1 MIRDLLES
9 PADRRLLGL
18 KPLSGPTPWLV
29 AIMSFSILIIAAAGL
44 AIANSAGL
52 FARSVE
58 ARYSIEVPNGSAR
71 LPALL
76 AALQADGD
84 VMNVSSVSETAMR
97 ADLKRWLGS
106 FADNKD
112 LPVPAL
118 VNFDLKPGGNLGKVR
133 ARVTAV
139 EPSAAIEAHETAVGP
154 ILSSLRTLQWVAL
167 ALVLLLAG
175 AAAAAIVLAA
185 RAALDTHRATIEILH
200 GIGATDEQITS
211 LFQRKI
217 AADAVVGSLAGAFA
231 AGIILLMLAAGSA
244 FLGELTGGASLS
256 GADLFALAV
265 LPFVL
270 TALATLVS
278 RRAVLARLR
287 QTL

>member
-1 MIRDLLES
+1 MIRSLIAS

-18 KPLSGPTPWLV
+18 RPLSGPTPWLV

-71 LPALL
+71 LPTLVTALK
-76 AALQADGD
+76 ASNG
-84 VMNVSSVSETAMR
+84 VMNVTAVSEQEMR
-97 ADLKRWLGS
+97 ADLRRWLGS
-106 FADNKD
+106 FADSPD

-118 VNFDLKPGGNLGKVR
+118 VNFDLRDGASLDAVLR
-133 ARVTAV
+133 RVTAA
-139 EPSAAIEAHETAVGP
+139 EPLALIEAHETAIGP
-154 ILSSLRTLQWVAL
+154 ILGSLRTLQWVAL
-167 ALVLLLAG
+167 SLVLLLAG

-185 RAALDTHRATIEILH
+185 RAALDTHRTTIEILH
-200 GIGATDEQITS
+200 GIGATDAQITD

-217 AADAVVGSLAGAFA
+217 AADALVGSIAGALV
-231 AGIILLMLAAGSA
+231 AGAILLMLAAGSA
-244 FLGELTGGASLS
+244 YLGELTGGASL
-256 GADLFALAV
+256 GTGDLFMLAL
-265 LPFVL
+265 LPLAL
-270 TALATLVS
+270 TTLAILVS
-278 RRAVLARLR
+278 RRAVMARLR